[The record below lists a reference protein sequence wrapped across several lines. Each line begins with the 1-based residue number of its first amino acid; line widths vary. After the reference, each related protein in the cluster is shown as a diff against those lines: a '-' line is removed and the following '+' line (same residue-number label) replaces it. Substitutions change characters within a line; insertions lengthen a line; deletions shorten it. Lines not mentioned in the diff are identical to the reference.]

1 MKPVKEHDY
10 TTYPRRFVT
19 YRWYK
24 PLLVGLL
31 FVVFYLIFAVAIIVV
46 CGVSSGDYMNYLS
59 GIAGGYDTMDVSTVL
74 GVITYLGSVVVMIP
88 ALFLAGLI
96 VRDRPFSSYSSAMG
110 GFRGGLFGKLLLVAL
125 LVCGVP
131 LLVLELIGGVAID
144 NRFTTVSFLALT
156 VFGPLQCI
164 AEEYLFRGFLMQTP
178 ASWFRIPV
186 IGILLQAVIFASLH
200 PYNMTGVIT
209 IFATGVCM
217 GVMAWICRGIEGSSA
232 IHVVNNMIAFYLA
245 GLGVDALGSEVS
257 VEGLVVT
264 VVIDLVYIIV
274 LLILRKKTD
283 WFERVRKDDVAVWN
297 EKKEAVYAARAAR
310 RAARRGE

>member
-1 MKPVKEHDY
+1 MKPVKEHEY

-31 FVVFYLIFAVAIIVV
+31 FAIFYLIFAIALIIV
-46 CGVSSGDYMNYLS
+46 CGISSGDYLNYLS
-59 GIAGGYDTMDVSTVL
+59 GVTGGYDTMDVSTVL
-74 GVITYLGSVVVMIP
+74 GVITHLGSIVLMLP

-96 VRDRPFSSYSSAMG
+96 VRDRPFSSYASAMG
-110 GFRGGLFGKLLLVAL
+110 GFRGGLFGKMLLVAL
-125 LVCGVP
+125 VVCGIP
-131 LLVLELIGGVAID
+131 LLTMELWGGIEID
-144 NRFTTVSFLALT
+144 NRFTAASFLMLT
-156 VFGPLQCI
+156 VFGSLQCI
-164 AEEYLFRGFLMQTP
+164 AEEYVFRGLLMQTP
-178 ASWFRIPV
+178 ASWFRIPL

-232 IHVVNNMIAFYLA
+232 IHVVNNLIAFYLA